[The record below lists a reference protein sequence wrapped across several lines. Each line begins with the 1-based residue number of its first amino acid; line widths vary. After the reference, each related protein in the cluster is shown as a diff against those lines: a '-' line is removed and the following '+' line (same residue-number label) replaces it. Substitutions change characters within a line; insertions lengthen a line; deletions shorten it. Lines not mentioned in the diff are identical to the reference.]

1 MRRVSAKFVLELL
14 MMEHKQLR
22 LEVLQDMLDY
32 ANSDPEFLNIV
43 TTGDESWVYGYDPE
57 TKMQLSQWKH
67 LTSPRP
73 KKARQV
79 WSNVKVM
86 LTVFFVPVGLCI
98 TSAHHKAK
106 TLTKNTTWKS
116 FVAFVILRCK
126 RPDLWA
132 SGMWNLHDDNTP
144 AHSSQLIQTFLAK
157 HNISVV
163 QQAPCSP
170 DMAPCDFGCSPTW
183 KRSWKGLYF
192 SHTTTLFGT
201 RRPSCIPFTKRHSR
215 NALNDG
221 WTAGRSVFSHKETTS
236 NGIRVADL
244 QACKCIF
251 RGWRSDTFWTG
262 HVTSGRRGS
271 GCLSYQ
277 SLLVSFSELCKIIS
291 VET

>member
-1 MRRVSAKFVLELL
+1 METIRKIQWVFGDDAMGITQIKEWYNRFKDGRTSVESDARAGRPSTSRNDELIDQVWTFVMQDHHVTVQDLAEEVGISTGLVHSILTDFLAMRRVSAKFVLELL

-170 DMAPCDFGCSPTW
+170 DMAPCDFGCSPT
-183 KRSWKGLYF
+183 
-192 SHTTTLFGT
+192 
-201 RRPSCIPFTKRHSR
+201 
-215 NALNDG
+215 
-221 WTAGRSVFSHKETTS
+221 
-236 NGIRVADL
+236 
-244 QACKCIF
+244 
-251 RGWRSDTFWTG
+251 
-262 HVTSGRRGS
+262 
-271 GCLSYQ
+271 
-277 SLLVSFSELCKIIS
+277 
-291 VET
+291 